1 MSEDFASQGY
11 DPKSP
16 PGDVFH
22 KTKYNSRFYLSKGEF
37 PQELSILFKTPK
49 PVKSVTLESQGIKK
63 IAVHTSRDSYNDN
76 YEVQAEQNDC
86 PKGGNQHQ
94 NIKLNFPKSPT
105 VKAMKIELI
114 EGYDDFFT
122 IHGLDIE

>member
-1 MSEDFASQGY
+1 MSEDFVSQGY

-16 PGDVFH
+16 PGEVFH
-22 KTKYNSRFYLSKGEF
+22 KTKYNNSFYLSKGEF
-37 PQELSILFKTPK
+37 PQEISILFNTPK
-49 PVKSVTLESQGIKK
+49 PVKSLTLESQGIKK
-63 IAVHTSRDSYNDN
+63 IIVHTSRDSYNDN

-86 PKGGNQHQ
+86 PKGTQYQ

-105 VKAMKIELI
+105 VNAMKIELV
-114 EGYDDFFT
+114 EGYGDFFT